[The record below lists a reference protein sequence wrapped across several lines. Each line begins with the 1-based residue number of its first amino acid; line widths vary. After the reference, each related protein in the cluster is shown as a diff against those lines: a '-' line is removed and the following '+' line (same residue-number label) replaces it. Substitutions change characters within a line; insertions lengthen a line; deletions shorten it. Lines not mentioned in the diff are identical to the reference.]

1 MNGPLFCLGPTEAA
15 VGSSGLVAKVAV
27 GGDSAL
33 FAGAAMD
40 DEATPL
46 TFLPP
51 LPPFLPTAAVPDVAA
66 DASPFIRD
74 VGLRLITMR

>member
-1 MNGPLFCLGPTEAA
+1 MGPTEAA

-51 LPPFLPTAAVPDVAA
+51 PPLPPFLPTAVPDVAA

-74 VGLRLITMR
+74 VGLRLITIR